1 MWTFRVT
8 SGAIAAVLAL
18 LVLPATAAFADCTRP
33 RPTFSIP
40 EGGSASEKDL
50 VAANTALTDFG
61 GKVRD
66 YLYCLNGETSQK
78 SVGKEQSAREALA
91 NAYVAAYNEA
101 ANELKGLAACYKTQR
116 EIFKSTG
123 GGTKPKAAD
132 CSSYIAA
139 AANQVAGG
147 GSTPTTTELTV
158 EASGRTT
165 EIPGGGSWLYYLARD
180 IRPRRCSAQQA
191 LEECLYR
198 AVHVRNDSDE
208 TLECKG
214 EIAYTGTDNKGQHTA
229 TSQLLITNRGTYLL
243 VESLAKQGVDAE
255 TFDAQCK
262 VRPKLAPLDTP
273 ANCKY
278 EVVKPI
284 SIADYYPEASQDAG
298 EEGPVIVEFALSG
311 KAARPTDVRAVS
323 SSMYPHLDEA
333 AVKAVG
339 DMVMSSS
346 CGKARYRL
354 KLSFQLQQ

>member
-1 MWTFRVT
+1 MRIFATTRILMT
-8 SGAIAAVLAL
+8 AA
-18 LVLPATAAFADCTRP
+18 LVLHAAASFADCSRP
-33 RPTFSIP
+33 RPAFSIP
-40 EGGSASEKDL
+40 EGGSASEQDL
-50 VAANTALTDFG
+50 VAANTALAEFG

-66 YLYCLNGETSQK
+66 YLNCLNGESSQK
-78 SVGKEQSAREALA
+78 AVGKDQAAREEVAK
-91 NAYVAAYNEA
+91 AYVAAHNEA
-101 ANELKGLAACYKTQR
+101 ANELRGLAACYKAQR
-116 EIFKSTG
+116 EIFTSTKG
-123 GGTKPKAAD
+123 GSKPKPAD

-139 AANQVAGG
+139 AATQNTGG
-147 GSTPTTTELTV
+147 HAPITTELTI
-158 EASGRTT
+158 ESSGRTV
-165 EIPGGGSWLYYLARD
+165 EVPGGGSWMYYLARD

-191 LEECLYR
+191 AEECLYR

-214 EIAYTGTDNKGQHTA
+214 EISYAGTDSQGRATT
-229 TSQLLITNRGTYLL
+229 TSQLLISGRGTFLL
-243 VESLAKQGVDAE
+243 VESLAKQGVDAQ
-255 TFDAQCK
+255 TFDAACK
-262 VRPKLAPLDTP
+262 VRPKLPALDTP

-284 SIADYYPEASQDAG
+284 SIADYYPAASQEAD
-298 EEGPVIVEFALSG
+298 EEGPVVVEFTLTG

-323 SSMYPHLDEA
+323 SSMYPRLDEA

>member
-1 MWTFRVT
+1 MWTFVRIT
-8 SGAIAAVLAL
+8 IAAL
-18 LVLPATAAFADCTRP
+18 LVLQGAAAFADCSRP

-50 VAANTALTDFG
+50 AAANTALTEFG
-61 GKVRD
+61 AKVRD

-78 SVGKEQSAREALA
+78 SVGKEQAAREEIAK
-91 NAYVAAYNEA
+91 AYVAAYNDA
-101 ANELKGLAACYKTQR
+101 ANELRGLATCFNTQR
-116 EIFKSTG
+116 ELFKSTG

-132 CSSYIAA
+132 CSSYITA
-139 AANQVAGG
+139 AANQVVSGKQV
-147 GSTPTTTELTV
+147 TTELTI
-158 EASGRTT
+158 ESSGNST

-180 IRPRRCSAQQA
+180 IKPRRCSAQVA
-191 LEECLYR
+191 AEDCLYR

-214 EIAYTGTDNKGQHTA
+214 EITYVGTDSKGRHSV
-229 TSQLLITNRGTYLL
+229 TSQLLVTGRGTYLL

-255 TFDAQCK
+255 TFDAQCR
-262 VRPKLAPLDTP
+262 VRPKLPPLDTP

-278 EVVKPI
+278 EVVKPV
-284 SIADYYPEASQDAG
+284 SIADYYPAAAQDAG
-298 EEGPVIVEFALSG
+298 EEGPVVVEFSLSG
-311 KAARPTDVRAVS
+311 KAAKPTDIRAVS

>member
-1 MWTFRVT
+1 MRTFVRIT
-8 SGAIAAVLAL
+8 IAGL
-18 LVLPATAAFADCTRP
+18 LVLSSTAAFADCTRP

-40 EGGSASEKDL
+40 EGGSATEKDL
-50 VAANTALTDFG
+50 TAANEALTQFG

-66 YLYCLNGETSQK
+66 YLYCLNGEISQK
-78 SVGKEQSAREALA
+78 AVGKDAAAREEL
-91 NAYVAAYNEA
+91 NKSHAAAHNEA
-101 ANELKGLAACYKTQR
+101 VDELKGLANCYKTQR

-123 GGTKPKAAD
+123 GGSKVKPAD

-139 AANQVAGG
+139 AANQVTGG
-147 GSTPTTTELTV
+147 GGTPTTTDLTV
-158 EASGRTT
+158 EASGRTV
-165 EIPGGGSWLYYLARD
+165 EIPGGSWMYVLLRD
-180 IRPRRCSAQQA
+180 DRPRRCSSQQT
-191 LEECLYR
+191 EECLYR
-198 AVHVRNDSDE
+198 AVMVRNDSDE

-214 EIAYTGTDNKGQHTA
+214 EISYSGTDYKGQKT
-229 TSQLLITNRGTYLL
+229 TSSQLLVAGRGNYLL
-243 VESLAKQGVDAE
+243 VDSLAKQGTDAE
-255 TFDAQCK
+255 TFDANCTP
-262 VRPKLAPLDTP
+262 RPKLPALDTP

-298 EEGPVIVEFALSG
+298 EEGPVVVEFTLSG
-311 KAARPTDVRAVS
+311 KAARPTEVRAVA
-323 SSMYPHLDEA
+323 SSMYQRLDEA

>member
-1 MWTFRVT
+1 MRIFATMRL
-8 SGAIAAVLAL
+8 AIAGL
-18 LVLPATAAFADCTRP
+18 LMLHGAAAFADCTRP

-50 VAANTALTDFG
+50 AAANTALAEFA

-66 YLYCLNGETSQK
+66 YLYCMNGESSQK
-78 SVGKEQSAREALA
+78 AVGKDQAAREELA
-91 NAYVAAYNEA
+91 KVYVTAHNEA
-101 ANELKGLAACYKTQR
+101 ANELKGLVTCYKTQSDT
-116 EIFKSTG
+116 FKSTG
-123 GGTKPKAAD
+123 GGTNPKPAD

-139 AANQVAGG
+139 AATQPTGG
-147 GSTPTTTELTV
+147 RSPPVVTTELSV

-165 EIPGGGSWLYYLARD
+165 EVPSGGTWMYYLVRD
-180 IRPRRCSAQQA
+180 ERGRRCSAQQEG
-191 LEECLYR
+191 EECLYR

-214 EIAYTGTDNKGQHTA
+214 EIAYSGTDSKGHPTA
-229 TSQLLITNRGTYLL
+229 TAQLLVSGRGTYILL
-243 VESLAKQGVDAE
+243 ESLAKQGTDAQ
-255 TFDAQCK
+255 TFDAACT
-262 VRPKLAPLDTP
+262 VRPKLAALDTP

-278 EVVKPI
+278 EVVKPV
-284 SIADYYPEASQDAG
+284 SIADYYPAASQDAD
-298 EEGPVIVEFALSG
+298 EEGPVVVEFTLSG
-311 KAARPTDVRAVS
+311 KAARPSDVKAVS
-323 SSMYPHLDEA
+323 GSMYPRLDEA

>member
-1 MWTFRVT
+1 MWTFVRIV
-8 SGAIAAVLAL
+8 IAGL
-18 LVLPATAAFADCTRP
+18 LVLQGSAAFADCTRP

-40 EGGSASEKDL
+40 EGGSAGEKDL
-50 VAANTALTDFG
+50 AGANTALTEFG
-61 GKVRD
+61 SKVRD

-78 SVGKEQSAREALA
+78 SVGKEQAAREEIVK
-91 NAYVAAYNEA
+91 AYVAAYNEA
-101 ANELKGLAACYKTQR
+101 ANELKGLAACYNTQR

-132 CSSYIAA
+132 CSTYIAA
-139 AANQVAGG
+139 AAKQAPSAG
-147 GSTPTTTELTV
+147 TPTTTELTV
-158 EASGRTT
+158 ESSGRTT
-165 EIPGGGSWLYYLARD
+165 EIPGGGSWLFYLARD

-191 LEECLYR
+191 AEDCLYR
-198 AVHVRNDSDE
+198 AIHVRNDSDE

-214 EIAYTGTDNKGQHTA
+214 EITYAGTDSKGLHMT
-229 TSQLLITNRGTYLL
+229 TSQLLITGRGTFLL
-243 VESLAKQGVDAE
+243 VDGLAKQGVDAE

-262 VRPKLAPLDTP
+262 VRPKLPPLETP

-284 SIADYYPEASQDAG
+284 SIADYYPEAAQDAG
-298 EEGPVIVEFALSG
+298 EEGPVVVEFSLSG
-311 KAARPTDVRAVS
+311 KAAKPTDIRAVS

>member
-1 MWTFRVT
+1 MWTFVRIT
-8 SGAIAAVLAL
+8 IAAL
-18 LVLPATAAFADCTRP
+18 LVLQGAVAFADCTRP
-33 RPTFSIP
+33 RPAFSIP
-40 EGGSASEKDL
+40 EGGSASEEDL
-50 VAANTALTDFG
+50 AAANTALAEFG
-61 GKVRD
+61 TKVRD

-78 SVGKEQSAREALA
+78 SVGKEQAAREELA
-91 NAYVAAYNEA
+91 KAYVATYNDA
-101 ANELKGLAACYKTQR
+101 ANELRGLATCYNTQR
-116 EIFKSTG
+116 ELFKSTG

-132 CSSYIAA
+132 CSSYITA
-139 AANQVAGG
+139 AANQAASGG
-147 GSTPTTTELTV
+147 GKQVTTELTV
-158 EASGRTT
+158 EASGSTT

-180 IRPRRCSAQQA
+180 IKPRRCSAQQTA
-191 LEECLYR
+191 EECLYR

-214 EIAYTGTDNKGQHTA
+214 EITYVGTDTKGQHTVA
-229 TSQLLITNRGTYLL
+229 SQLLVTGRGTYLL
-243 VESLAKQGVDAE
+243 VESLAKQGSDAQ

-262 VRPKLAPLDTP
+262 VRPKLPPLDTP

-278 EVVKPI
+278 EVVKPV
-284 SIADYYPEASQDAG
+284 SIADYYPEAAQDAG
-298 EEGPVIVEFALSG
+298 EEGPVIVEFSLSG
-311 KAARPTDVRAVS
+311 KAAKPTDIRAIS

>member
-1 MWTFRVT
+1 MWTFVRIT
-8 SGAIAAVLAL
+8 IAAL
-18 LVLPATAAFADCTRP
+18 LVLQGAAAFADCTRP

-40 EGGSASEKDL
+40 EGGTASEKDL
-50 VAANTALTDFG
+50 AAANTALTEFG

-78 SVGKEQSAREALA
+78 SVGKEQPAREEIAK
-91 NAYVAAYNEA
+91 AYVAAYNEA
-101 ANELKGLAACYKTQR
+101 ANELRGLATCFNTQR
-116 EIFKSTG
+116 ELFKSTG

-139 AANQVAGG
+139 AANQAVGG
-147 GSTPTTTELTV
+147 KQVTTELTI
-158 EASGRTT
+158 EASGKTT
-165 EIPGGGSWLYYLARD
+165 EIPGGSWLYYLARD
-180 IRPRRCSAQQA
+180 IKPRRCSAQQA
-191 LEECLYR
+191 AEECLYR

-214 EIAYTGTDNKGQHTA
+214 EITYVGTDIKGRKTVS
-229 TSQLLITNRGTYLL
+229 SQLLVTGRGTYLL
-243 VESLAKQGVDAE
+243 VESLAKQGIDAE

-262 VRPKLAPLDTP
+262 VRPKLPPLDTP

-278 EVVKPI
+278 EVVKPV
-284 SIADYYPEASQDAG
+284 SIADYYPSASQDAG
-298 EEGPVIVEFALSG
+298 EEGPVVVEFSLSG
-311 KAARPTDVRAVS
+311 KAAKPTDIRAIS

>member
-1 MWTFRVT
+1 MWTFVRIT
-8 SGAIAAVLAL
+8 IAVLL
-18 LVLPATAAFADCTRP
+18 IGSATAAFADCPRP

-40 EGGSASEKDL
+40 EGGSAAEKDL
-50 VAANTALTDFG
+50 AAANSALTEFG
-61 GKVRD
+61 SKVRD

-78 SVGKEQSAREALA
+78 SVGKEQAARDEIAKG
-91 NAYVAAYNEA
+91 YVAAYNEA
-101 ANELKGLAACYKTQR
+101 ANELKGLAACYNTQR

-123 GGTKPKAAD
+123 GGTKPKPAD
-132 CSSYIAA
+132 CSSYVAA
-139 AANQVAGG
+139 AANQVTGG
-147 GSTPTTTELTV
+147 GGTPITTELTI

-165 EIPGGGSWLYYLARD
+165 EIPGGGSWVYYLARD
-180 IRPRRCSAQQA
+180 DRPRRCSAQQTA
-191 LEECLYR
+191 EECLYR
-198 AVHVRNDSDE
+198 AVHLRNDSGE

-214 EIAYTGTDNKGQHTA
+214 EITYVGTDSKGQHTT
-229 TSQLLITNRGTYLL
+229 TSQLLITSRGTYLL
-243 VESLAKQGVDAE
+243 VDGLAKVGVDAE

-262 VRPKLAPLDTP
+262 VRPKLPTLDTP

-284 SIADYYPEASQDAG
+284 TIADYYPEASQDAG
-298 EEGPVIVEFALSG
+298 EDGPVIVEFTLSG
-311 KAARPTDVRAVS
+311 KAARPTDIRAVS
-323 SSMYPHLDEA
+323 SSMYPRLDEA

>member
-1 MWTFRVT
+1 MRMFATTRILMT
-8 SGAIAAVLAL
+8 MA
-18 LVLPATAAFADCTRP
+18 LVLHAAATFADCPRP

-50 VAANTALTDFG
+50 AAANTALAEFG

-66 YLYCLNGETSQK
+66 YLNCLNGESSQK
-78 SVGKEQSAREALA
+78 AVGKDQAAREEVAK
-91 NAYVAAYNEA
+91 AYVAAHNEA
-101 ANELKGLAACYKTQR
+101 ANELRGLVACYQSQR
-116 EIFKSTG
+116 EIFTSTKG
-123 GGTKPKAAD
+123 GSKPKPVD

-139 AANQVAGG
+139 AATQNTGG
-147 GSTPTTTELTV
+147 RHAPVTTELTV
-158 EASGRTT
+158 EASGRTV
-165 EIPGGGSWLYYLARD
+165 EVPGGGSWMYYLARD
-180 IRPRRCSAQQA
+180 LRPRRCSGQQTA
-191 LEECLYR
+191 EECLYR

-214 EIAYTGTDNKGQHTA
+214 EITYAGTDSQGRPTV
-229 TSQLLITNRGTYLL
+229 TSQLLVTGRGTFLL
-243 VESLAKQGVDAE
+243 VESLAKQGTDAQ
-255 TFDAQCK
+255 TFDAACK
-262 VRPKLAPLDTP
+262 VRPKLAALDTP

-284 SIADYYPEASQDAG
+284 SIADYYPGASQEAD
-298 EEGPVIVEFALSG
+298 EEGPVVVEFTLSG

-323 SSMYPHLDEA
+323 SSMYPRLDEA

-346 CGKARYRL
+346 CGKARFRL

>member
-1 MWTFRVT
+1 MWTFVRIT
-8 SGAIAAVLAL
+8 IAAL
-18 LVLPATAAFADCTRP
+18 LVLQGAAAFADCTRP

-50 VAANTALTDFG
+50 VAANTALTEFAT
-61 GKVRD
+61 KVRD
-66 YLYCLNGETSQK
+66 YLNCLNGETSQK
-78 SVGKEQSAREALA
+78 TVGKEQAARDEIAKGF
-91 NAYVAAYNEA
+91 VATYNEA
-101 ANELKGLAACYKTQR
+101 ANELKGLAACYNTQR

-132 CSSYIAA
+132 CSSYITA
-139 AANQVAGG
+139 AANQVVGG
-147 GSTPTTTELTV
+147 KQLTTELTV
-158 EASGRTT
+158 EASGSTT

-180 IRPRRCSAQQA
+180 LAPRRCSAQQTA
-191 LEECLYR
+191 EECLYR

-214 EIAYTGTDNKGQHTA
+214 EITYVGTDIKGQHTVA
-229 TSQLLITNRGTYLL
+229 SQLLVTGRGTYLL
-243 VESLAKQGVDAE
+243 VESVAKQGNDAQ
-255 TFDAQCK
+255 TFDAKCT
-262 VRPKLAPLDTP
+262 VRPKLPALDTP

-284 SIADYYPEASQDAG
+284 SIADYYPEASQAAG
-298 EEGPVIVEFALSG
+298 EEGPVVVEFSLSG

-323 SSMYPHLDEA
+323 SSMYPHLDQA

-354 KLSFQLQQ
+354 KLSFMLQQ